1 MEFIVRVLVGAALL
15 LTSLSA
21 DAYEVGDWRC
31 GWKYSKAWTKGI
43 TYHWKYEYAYEGA
56 FEDCM
61 RKRYGNTNEFCEEA
75 IRCRRV
81 DHSDD

>member
-1 MEFIVRVLVGAALL
+1 MKALLGAALL

-21 DAYEVGDWRC
+21 QAYDVGDWRC
-31 GWKYSKAWTKGI
+31 GWKYTKAWTKGI

-56 FEDCM
+56 FESCM
-61 RKRYGNTNEFCEEA
+61 RERYGNTQEFCEEA

-81 DHSDD
+81 KQSDL